1 MKLLIKTEN
10 DTLKTM
16 YTNNQFY
23 NPGDSGLDLFCPE
36 TVTIQ
41 PGETYKINLQINC
54 EALSDLGNVSYY
66 LYPRSS
72 IIKTPLRMSNCVG
85 IIDAGYRGDIIACV
99 DNIKDYPYEIKQGD
113 RLFQI
118 CAGDLSPF
126 EYELVDNLSN
136 TRRGDGGFGSTGR

>member
-54 EALSDLGNVSYY
+54 EALSESGNVSYY

-126 EYELVDNLSN
+126 TYELVDNLSN

>member
-10 DTLKTM
+10 DTLKAM
-16 YTNNQFY
+16 YNNNQFY

-54 EALSDLGNVSYY
+54 EALSESGNVSYY

-72 IIKTPLRMSNCVG
+72 IIKTPLRMTNCVC
-85 IIDAGYRGDIIACV
+85 IIDDGYRGDIIACV

-118 CAGDLSPF
+118 CSGDLSPF
-126 EYELVDNLSN
+126 TYE
-136 TRRGDGGFGSTGR
+136 

>member
-10 DTLKTM
+10 DTLKAM
-16 YTNNQFY
+16 YNNNQFY

-54 EALSDLGNVSYY
+54 EALSESGNVSYY

-118 CAGDLSPF
+118 CSGDLSPF
-126 EYELVDNLSN
+126 TYELVDNLSN